1 MISFENYYA
10 FYLLILL
17 LVVYFVSGVVKSF
30 EHYFSQEMLKELIV
44 GKNKKNIKLI
54 YLLISFIF
62 LVIALARPVINNI
75 PIKIPQSNINIVV
88 AFDISASMKC
98 EDIYPTRL
106 DFSKNKFNIMLESLT
121 NQKVGLIGFSSRSF
135 LISPITSDYNTLKY
149 LLANLNQNVVNIQ
162 GSHILES
169 LETTNEL
176 LKDSKQKALIVFTD
190 GTDQNDFDD
199 SIKYAQDNN
208 IKVFIYATASKK
220 GGVIPKENGEIQKD
234 QYGNIVITSLNS
246 NIKELALK
254 SDGAYL
260 EYSSRKNDISEFVNL
275 IKSKFKGV
283 KEEDIEINT
292 NQELFYI
299 PLLLA
304 LILFLISIGNF
315 RGLRT

>member
-10 FYLLILL
+10 FYVLILL
-17 LVVYFVSGVVKSF
+17 VIVYFVSGVVKSF

-98 EDIYPTRL
+98 EDIYPNRL
-106 DFSKNKFNIMLESLT
+106 DFTKHKFNTILENLT

-162 GSHILES
+162 GSDILES
-169 LETTNEL
+169 LKTTNEL

-190 GTDQNDFDD
+190 GTDENDFDE

-208 IKVFIYATASKK
+208 IKVFIYATATAK
-220 GGVIPKENGEIQKD
+220 GGVIIKENGEIQKD
-234 QYGNIVITSLNS
+234 QDGNIVITSLNE
-246 NIKELALK
+246 NIKELALQ

-260 EYSSRKNDISEFVNL
+260 EYSARKNDISEFVNL
-275 IKSKFKGV
+275 IKNKFKGI

-292 NQELFYI
+292 NKELFYI
-299 PLLLA
+299 PLVLA
-304 LILFLISIGNF
+304 LIFFLISIGNF

>member
-17 LVVYFVSGVVKSF
+17 LVVYFVSGIVKNF

-176 LKDSKQKALIVFTD
+176 LKDSKHKALIVFTD
-190 GTDQNDFDD
+190 GTDENDFDD

-208 IKVFIYATASKK
+208 IKVFIYATATAK

-234 QYGNIVITSLNS
+234 QDGNIVITSLNS
-246 NIKELALK
+246 NIKELALQ

-260 EYSSRKNDISEFVNL
+260 EYSARKNDISEFVNL